1 MFTWLT
7 RILKIES
14 MKQTIFWLVFKRS
27 TILVKCQTN
36 HIIFKFNSVQNYNN
50 GNQLTFLP
58 KLKPSSS
65 KIESNWIFSWRLGIR
80 KKHAN
85 YYVLTHGWLLQDYG
99 KVLCGSFKS
108 KGASRE
114 RPTRILEA
122 NRRPSVG
129 VHKPKKVSIWVVQ
142 FSKLSFVWKGDS
154 IDRQHPL
161 FTYPSFQWGPP

>member
-14 MKQTIFWLVFKRS
+14 MKQTIFWFLVRD

-85 YYVLTHGWLLQDYG
+85 YYVLTHGWLLQDWK

-108 KGASRE
+108 KSASRE

-129 VHKPKKVSIWVVQ
+129 EHKPKKVSIWVVHTIFQ
-142 FSKLSFVWKGDS
+142 NCHWCDS

-161 FTYPSFQWGPP
+161 FTYPSFQ